1 MESLTQG
8 YMIFIA
14 KRRICMAIV
23 IWLLILF
30 LLFYEPI
37 IGYFDFQR
45 FKQKVKTDN
54 NARMKYYN
62 NAIIGLWVP
71 TIVIILLIVFT
82 ELTFKEI
89 GLTIP
94 TINTGPLGIWVTYFG
109 LGIGLLYLLF
119 VLYYIIGFKFSDKI
133 KRELSI
139 KKKEEW
145 EKSVIAP
152 LLPVTEKE
160 KKRWNYV
167 SLTAG
172 LTEEVIYRGFTV
184 FALAYLFPNFSI
196 WAIILLSSLLFGLAH
211 TYQGFFMG
219 FLRTTIFAIL
229 FCIIFIGMD
238 SIIPLIILHF
248 LVDYIAKLGD

>member
-1 MESLTQG
+1 MD
-8 YMIFIA
+8 
-14 KRRICMAIV
+14 IV
-23 IWLLILF
+23 IWLVLLF

-45 FKQKVKTDN
+45 FKLKVKSDN

-62 NAIIGLWVP
+62 NAIIGSWVP
-71 TIVIILLIVFT
+71 TIIIILLIVFT
-82 ELTFKEI
+82 ELTFEEI

-94 TINTGPLGIWVTYFG
+94 TINAERLGKWITYVG
-109 LGIGLLYLLF
+109 LGIGTFYLLF
-119 VLYYIIGFKFSDKI
+119 VLYYILGFTFSYKI

-172 LTEEVIYRGFTV
+172 LTEEVIYRGFTL
-184 FALAYLFPNFSI
+184 FALDYLFPSFSI
-196 WAIILLSSLLFGLAH
+196 WLIIPLASLIFGLAH
-211 TYQGFFMG
+211 TYQGFLMG
-219 FLRTTIFAIL
+219 FIRTTIFAIL
-229 FCIIFIGMD
+229 FCIIYIGTE
-238 SIIPLIILHF
+238 SIIPLIVLHF

>member
-1 MESLTQG
+1 ME
-8 YMIFIA
+8 
-14 KRRICMAIV
+14 IV
-23 IWLLILF
+23 IWLFILF
-30 LLFYEPI
+30 LLFYEPV

-45 FKQKVKTDN
+45 FKQKVKTDS
-54 NARMKYYN
+54 NARIKYYN
-62 NAIIGLWVP
+62 NAIIRLWIP
-71 TIVIILLIVFT
+71 TIIILLLIGLT
-82 ELTFKEI
+82 ELSFKEI

-94 TINTGPLGIWVTYFG
+94 TINTEPLGKWVTYLG
-109 LGIGLLYLLF
+109 LVIGLLYLLF
-119 VLYYIIGFKFSDKI
+119 VLYYIIGFHFSDKI

-145 EKSVIAP
+145 EQSVIAP
-152 LLPVTEKE
+152 LLPVSEKE

-196 WAIILLSSLLFGLAH
+196 WAIILLSSILFGLAH
-211 TYQGFFMG
+211 TYQGFLMG

-229 FCIIFIGMD
+229 FCIIFMSMG
-238 SIIPLIILHF
+238 SVIPLIIFSFSLF
-248 LVDYIAKLGD
+248 SRLYCKVR

>member
-1 MESLTQG
+1 ME
-8 YMIFIA
+8 
-14 KRRICMAIV
+14 IV
-23 IWLLILF
+23 IWLFILF

-45 FKQKVKTDN
+45 FKQKVKTDS
-54 NARMKYYN
+54 NARIKYYN
-62 NAIIGLWVP
+62 NAIIGLWIP
-71 TIVIILLIVFT
+71 TIIILLLIGLT
-82 ELTFKEI
+82 ELSFKEI

-94 TINTGPLGIWVTYFG
+94 TINTEPLGKWVTYLG
-109 LGIGLLYLLF
+109 LVIGLLYLLF
-119 VLYYIIGFKFSDKI
+119 VLYYIIGFHFSDKI

-145 EKSVIAP
+145 EQSVIAP
-152 LLPVTEKE
+152 LLPVSEKE

-196 WAIILLSSLLFGLAH
+196 WAIILLSSILFGLAH
-211 TYQGFFMG
+211 TYQGFLMG
-219 FLRTTIFAIL
+219 FSRTTIFAIL
-229 FCIIFIGMD
+229 FCIIFISMG
-238 SIIPLIILHF
+238 SVIPLMILHF
-248 LVDYIAKLGD
+248 LVDYIAKLGE